1 MKFKQFDISNQS
13 VCDVTFGRYSTL
25 NVEMLEMLSA
35 THSKMNLSSSELTLS
50 DLNAGG
56 AALPI
61 KIKNN
66 DVQFLSTGN
75 LFI

>member
-1 MKFKQFDISNQS
+1 MKFKQFGISHES

-35 THSKMNLSSSELTLS
+35 THSKINLSSSELTLS

-56 AALPI
+56 AALPVEI
-61 KIKNN
+61 
-66 DVQFLSTGN
+66 
-75 LFI
+75 